1 MQYKEEKRTYSILL
15 PIIVITALVLGYY
28 ALAPH
33 HNQAG
38 AKRADA
44 SNELTLNVMPLK
56 TQDVK
61 IEKSY
66 IGYVTP
72 INDVNV
78 LPYINGFLEDI
89 LVEGG
94 QEVKQGDT
102 LIIIRQNEYKARMD
116 AAKAEVMQA
125 EANFNN
131 AKVYYKRIKDAG
143 PKAISKTEVDNAKAS
158 FLSTQAQVAN
168 AKANYELAKVNYEY
182 TIIQAPISGLVG
194 NVALTKG
201 DYVSPASEPLLRII
215 QFNPIRVVF
224 SITDKD
230 YLEEIRS
237 GGLFL
242 NEKIKLKLSD
252 GRIFEKAGTYKFA
265 DNEINKNTNSIAV
278 FADFEN
284 SDKTL
289 VSNAYVDVLVEK
301 NYPDGVLI
309 NQNLVTMTSEG
320 NYVYLVNN
328 NRLDKVKI
336 DIIATIGSQYLVKNG
351 FKQGDYIV
359 LDKIGRI
366 GKDQKIKIKIADSED
381 SKNKGE
387 NK

>member
-1 MQYKEEKRTYSILL
+1 MQNKEEKKTYSILL
-15 PIIVITALVLGYY
+15 PVIVVLALVLGYY
-28 ALAPH
+28 ALASH
-33 HNQAG
+33 HKNVQNKAVDS
-38 AKRADA
+38 AA
-44 SNELTLNVMPLK
+44 ELTLNVMPLK

-78 LPYINGFLEDI
+78 LPYISGFLEDI
-89 LVEGG
+89 FVEGG

-125 EANFNN
+125 EATFNN
-131 AKVYYKRIKDAG
+131 AKVYYKRIQDAG

-158 FLSTQAQVAN
+158 FLSAQAQVAN

-182 TIIQAPISGLVG
+182 TIIQAPISGIVG
-194 NVALTKG
+194 NVTLTKG
-201 DYVSPASEPLLRII
+201 DYVSPASTPLLRII
-215 QFNPIRVVF
+215 QFDPIRVVF

-230 YLEEIRS
+230 YLEEITHGS
-237 GGLFL
+237 LFEG
-242 NEKIKLKLSD
+242 EKIKLKLAD
-252 GRIFEKAGTYKFA
+252 GRIFEKSGTYKFA
-265 DNEINKNTNSIAV
+265 DNELNKTTNSISV

-284 SDKTL
+284 ADKTL

-301 NYPDGVLI
+301 NYSDGVLI
-309 NQNLVTMTSEG
+309 NQNLVTMSPEG

-336 DIIATIGSQYLVKNG
+336 EIITSVNNQYLVKNG
-351 FKQGDYIV
+351 FKKGDYIV

-366 GKDQKIKIKIADSED
+366 GKNQKIKINVVPATD
-381 SKNKGE
+381 KGE
-387 NK
+387 KK